1 MGSGVRPSVCRVPR
15 PNLRTERKPKIGR
28 MKHITLLSR
37 IKVTVSPTSAVTS
50 KVKGPGHDVNAH
62 QFQGHQLIKLIN
74 AETISVSPT
83 NIKLGSG

>member
-15 PNLRTERKPKIGR
+15 PNLRTERPRKPKIGR

-50 KVKGPGHDVNAH
+50 KVKGHDVNAH
-62 QFQGHQLIKLIN
+62 QFQGHQLIKLIK